1 MIDSTHLKVHRTAQ
15 ACSIRRFSMSYRTN
29 KRRTESKLHIICD
42 GHGRPVLLLLTE
54 GQLSKKG

>member
-1 MIDSTHLKVHRTAQ
+1 
-15 ACSIRRFSMSYRTN
+15 MSYRTN